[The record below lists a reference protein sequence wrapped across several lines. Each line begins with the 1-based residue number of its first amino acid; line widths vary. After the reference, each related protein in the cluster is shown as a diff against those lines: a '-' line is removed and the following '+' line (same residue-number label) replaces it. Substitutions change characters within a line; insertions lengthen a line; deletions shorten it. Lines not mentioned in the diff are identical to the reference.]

1 MQKYTKKQLRRL
13 AISMR
18 AKAMKLYLNGD
29 RSHMSMKDYHTIS
42 QIARKILNKMS

>member
-1 MQKYTKKQLRRL
+1 MQKYTKTQLKRL
-13 AISMR
+13 ATSMR

-42 QIARKILNKMS
+42 QITSRILKKLK